1 MDDLCQIGLI
11 LESNLHLYRRGSSSS
26 HSPTLNYNLLSA
38 IYCAGLYPQ
47 VTKILQ
53 PPKKFMEVMGSAVE
67 RDREAK
73 EMKFYI
79 PKSSFM
85 SPESNTTNNNNSGYS
100 NQTADYDILTEN
112 MARVFI
118 HPSSINFQT
127 VSFNSSSN
135 YVLYGEKQIV
145 QNNFVNSKS
154 SAGTGNQQPL
164 DKIYLKDTS
173 EVTSFALLLFGGVL
187 SYDREKGLLLIDSW
201 ISFVCSERV
210 AKIFLTIRKEL
221 DSVLSLKLNQMNSNS
236 NNNNNTINNSEKNPF
251 LQAVRELLETSLV

>member
-11 LESNLHLYRRGSSSS
+11 PESNLHLYRRGSSSS
-26 HSPTLNYNLLSA
+26 SHPSTLNYNLLSA
-38 IYCAGLYPQ
+38 IYCAGLFPQ

-85 SPESNTTNNNNSGYS
+85 SPEGNTTINSNNNSGYS

-145 QNNFVNSKS
+145 QNNFSSNKS
-154 SAGTGNQQPL
+154 STGTGNQQPL
-164 DKIYLKDTS
+164 EKIYLKDTS

-210 AKIFLTIRKEL
+210 ARIFLAIRKEL
-221 DSVLSLKLNQMNSNS
+221 DSVLSLKLNQMNINNS
-236 NNNNNTINNSEKNPF
+236 NNNSSEKNPF